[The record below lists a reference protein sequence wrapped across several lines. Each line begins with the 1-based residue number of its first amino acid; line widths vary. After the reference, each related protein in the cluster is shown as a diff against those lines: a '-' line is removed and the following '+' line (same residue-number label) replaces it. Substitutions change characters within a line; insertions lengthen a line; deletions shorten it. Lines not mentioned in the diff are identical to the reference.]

1 MPLVSLVWFGLVWSL
16 VSLCNW
22 KSGSAKRRKGKLK
35 IPGTHVVEVL
45 NITIYITRSS
55 GIRFLEVERLVSE
68 LINGQL
74 EEMMN
79 GRPRPQQ
86 TKTIPPSQFHNNNI
100 SIERQLIGLNIVG
113 LPGGHIATVERLK
126 GHF

>member
-1 MPLVSLVWFGLVWSL
+1 M
-16 VSLCNW
+16 
-22 KSGSAKRRKGKLK
+22 
-35 IPGTHVVEVL
+35 
-45 NITIYITRSS
+45 
-55 GIRFLEVERLVSE
+55 RFLEVERLVSE

-86 TKTIPPSQFHNNNI
+86 TKTIPHHSFTITIYQ
-100 SIERQLIGLNIVG
+100 SRGLNIVG